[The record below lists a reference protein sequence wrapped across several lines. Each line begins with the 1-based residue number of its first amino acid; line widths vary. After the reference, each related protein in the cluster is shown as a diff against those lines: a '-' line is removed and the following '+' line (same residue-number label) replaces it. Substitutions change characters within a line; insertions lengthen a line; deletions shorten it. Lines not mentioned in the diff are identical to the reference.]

1 MTEQDPHVPD
11 AAEESRTTG
20 SRRPS
25 IGELVGQVSE
35 QFARLLRAEVASY
48 KNELKTK
55 AAKSALGIGLLA
67 GAGVLALYLLGVL
80 LAAAVAGFANLMPV
94 WAAAL
99 TVSGI
104 LLLIIAALALTGVNA
119 LKNNVPPMPNEAVNR
134 IKEDLSSIKEDIK

>member
-1 MTEQDPHVPD
+1 MTEQDPHVSD
-11 AAEESRTTG
+11 AAEDPQPKS

-35 QFARLLRAEVASY
+35 QFARLLRAEVTSY
-48 KNELKTK
+48 TNELKAK
-55 AAKSALGIGLLA
+55 ATKSALGIGLLA
-67 GAGVLALYLLGVL
+67 AAGVLALYLLGVL

-104 LLLIIAALALTGVNA
+104 LLLIIAGLALVGVKA